1 MPHMLFGGTIPTAT
15 RLTVNCKSCDWPN
28 RAIRQCHRI
37 VSRTTQKDDGG
48 FISIAYSIEGFQVGV
63 WYTTEAI
70 VIILE
75 PAIWPFTSFHYIS
88 LWMSSESSV
97 LNIHKHLEHRH
108 RKALLS
114 IAIGSAIP
122 DWVHWPWLSCNSKA
136 KKAPKP
142 IFSSSMPRFRFQLV
156 AV

>member
-1 MPHMLFGGTIPTAT
+1 MTGDLGKSWKLWYVNTGRHSQGPSPFGQ
-15 RLTVNCKSCDWPN
+15 LN
-28 RAIRQCHRI
+28 
-37 VSRTTQKDDGG
+37 
-48 FISIAYSIEGFQVGV
+48 
-63 WYTTEAI
+63 
-70 VIILE
+70 L
-75 PAIWPFTSFHYIS
+75 SFEEVAS
-88 LWMSSESSV
+88 LWTQPHPFFRGVV
-97 LNIHKHLEHRH
+97 LSISRERFHRKTGNIHKHLEHRH